1 MRTQLDDL
9 KDKLKDTRYNIMYCI
24 SVGAKDTAMYKYL
37 KNREEEIISYINN
50 IR

>member
-9 KDKLKDTRYNIMYCI
+9 KEKLKDTRYNLQYCKLKGLEG
-24 SVGAKDTAMYKYL
+24 SGFHKYL
-37 KNREEEIISYINN
+37 VNLECEIISYINN